1 MFECFKLKKLIY
13 FSLDLN
19 LFISFLDQL
28 INILQVSLHQKDL
41 ELHEWAEKYKKNVE
55 KAKSVVKCMDS
66 KNISLSDVDSNVLQ
80 NRLIKANKELHDLKV
95 CIIKYSALLI

>member
-1 MFECFKLKKLIY
+1 M
-13 FSLDLN
+13 
-19 LFISFLDQL
+19 
-28 INILQVSLHQKDL
+28 

-66 KNISLSDVDSNVLQ
+66 KNIALSDVDSSVLQ

-95 CIIKYSALLI
+95 CIIKCNVSLI

>member
-1 MFECFKLKKLIY
+1 MLSHLPNIH
-13 FSLDLN
+13 S
-19 LFISFLDQL
+19 FILFLDQL

-66 KNISLSDVDSNVLQ
+66 KNIALSDVDTSVLQ
-80 NRLIKANKELHDLKV
+80 NRLLKANKELHDLKV
-95 CIIKYSALLI
+95 RIIKFNVLLL